1 MVYYERE
8 NGLTTREKLRSV
20 RFMRLICQRNEE
32 KMMRKILFLYV
43 LLLCLAF
50 ANCALGEDVT
60 YHNFYGT
67 VTVDRNAEYVDLGSV
82 KVPNNDDDYRALY
95 KFLDQLPNVK
105 KVDMFSSEIR
115 RARIDEMSSRY
126 PDIEFGWTMIIPCH
140 NELRPE
146 RTAHHIRTDD
156 TAFSTLHNTTCTE
169 HSAEDFEILK
179 YCKNLQ
185 ALDIGHNR
193 VTDLSFLYDLPHLK
207 VLIMACNIDLKDITP
222 IGSLKELQYLEIF
235 KNDIN
240 DISCLA
246 NCTELVDLNICFNRI
261 SDWSALE
268 SLTHLRRL
276 WLFNSNNYSDNIPVP
291 KDAVDALRQALPDCK
306 VDDVSYSTLGGWREH
321 PRYVTINT
329 MFAGTEYI
337 PFTTLD

>member
-1 MVYYERE
+1 M
-8 NGLTTREKLRSV
+8 K
-20 RFMRLICQRNEE
+20 
-32 KMMRKILFLYV
+32 KAILLCA
-43 LLLCLAF
+43 LLLCLFSAVR
-50 ANCALGEDVT
+50 ALCEDVT
-60 YHNFYGT
+60 FRTYYGS
-67 VTVDRNAEYVDLGSV
+67 VTVDKYAEYVDLGAA
-82 KVPNNDDDYRALY
+82 KLPNDDEDFRALY

-105 KVDMFSSEIR
+105 KVDMFATDIR
-115 RARIDEMSSRY
+115 RNRIDEMAERY
-126 PDIEFGWTMIIPCH
+126 PDIEFGWTMIIPCR
-140 NELRPE
+140 NELHPE
-146 RTAHHIRTDD
+146 RTVHRIRTDA

-169 HSAEDFEILK
+169 HTARDFEILK

-185 ALDIGHNR
+185 ALDIGHNA

-207 VLIMACNIDLKDITP
+207 VLIVACNITLKDITP

-268 SLTHLRRL
+268 GLTHLRRL

-291 KDAVDALRQALPDCK
+291 REAMDALRRALPDCK
-306 VDDVSYSTLGGWREH
+306 VDEKSYSTEGGWRNH
-321 PRYVTINT
+321 PRYDTLYA

>member
-1 MVYYERE
+1 MKKV
-8 NGLTTREKLRSV
+8 
-20 RFMRLICQRNEE
+20 
-32 KMMRKILFLYV
+32 LFLCA
-43 LLLCLAF
+43 LLLCLFSA
-50 ANCALGEDVT
+50 ACALGESVT
-60 YHNFYGT
+60 FRTYYGS
-67 VTVDRNAEYVDLGSV
+67 VTVDQNAEYVDLGGA
-82 KVPNNDDDYRALY
+82 KLPNDDADFRALY

-105 KVDMFSSEIR
+105 KVDMFSTDIR
-115 RARIDEMSSRY
+115 RNRIDEMAARY
-126 PDIEFGWTMIIPCH
+126 PNIEFGWTMILPCR
-140 NELRPE
+140 NELHPE
-146 RTAHHIRTDD
+146 RTAHRIRTDA

-169 HSAEDFEILK
+169 HSARDFQILK

-185 ALDIGHNR
+185 ALDIGHNQ

-207 VLIMACNIDLKDITP
+207 VLIVACNITLKDITP

-246 NCTELVDLNICFNRI
+246 NCTELVDLNMCFNRI

-268 SLTHLRRL
+268 GLTHLRRL

-291 KDAVDALRQALPDCK
+291 REAVDALRRALPDCK

-321 PRYVTINT
+321 PRYNTIYT
-329 MFAGTEYI
+329 MFAGSEYI